1 MIYIVALGVG
11 FKCPRKI
18 HLNTQCPPTPRSGM
32 YYEVRHSSKIG
43 GWRLK
48 KGKATSE
55 HLHLCYGSKMAIR
68 NIHKY
73 LFKHLRFFKGILDF
87 RCLKK
92 QESKQG
98 DNLFR
103 ICHFYMSTKQW
114 NSGISAHVWT
124 DFKDVLNTAPE
135 NSRSKRGDARLIS
148 LSVS

>member
-1 MIYIVALGVG
+1 MSFITISFLS
-11 FKCPRKI
+11 
-18 HLNTQCPPTPRSGM
+18 TQLVKFFIIM

-68 NIHKY
+68 TIHKY

-92 QESKQG
+92 QERKQG
-98 DNLFR
+98 DKTFR
-103 ICHFYMSTKQW
+103 IWHLETQVHTSCLRAVVRS
-114 NSGISAHVWT
+114 
-124 DFKDVLNTAPE
+124 E
-135 NSRSKRGDARLIS
+135 NPGVPVAIRRA
-148 LSVS
+148 